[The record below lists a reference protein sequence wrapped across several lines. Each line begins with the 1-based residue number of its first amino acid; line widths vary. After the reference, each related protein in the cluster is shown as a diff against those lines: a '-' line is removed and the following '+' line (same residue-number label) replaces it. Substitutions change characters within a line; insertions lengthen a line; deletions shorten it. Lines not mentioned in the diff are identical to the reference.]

1 MSQRPPRHP
10 ITVDEYYRLA
20 ETGALSPEAR
30 VELIQ
35 GAIVSMSPIG
45 LLHEGIVTQLGEL
58 LVTAVGA
65 RAVVRVQQSIRLS
78 EHSEPQPDIV
88 IARRRSDYYA
98 ASRVTPSDT
107 LLLIEV
113 SDSSLQTDLHVKVPL
128 YARHAVPEV
137 WVCDLTISEMHVFRS
152 PAQGRYTQTYSVGKS
167 GVARPAAIED
177 IAIELSQLVWP

>member
-30 VELIQ
+30 VELIE
-35 GAIVSMSPIG
+35 GEIVSMSPIG
-45 LLHEGIVTQLGEL
+45 LLHEGIVTQLSEWLASAGG
-58 LVTAVGA
+58 T
-65 RAVVRVQQSIRLS
+65 RALVRVQQSIRLS

-98 ASRVTPSDT
+98 TSRLTPSDT
-107 LLLIEV
+107 FLLIEV
-113 SDSSLQTDLHVKVPL
+113 SDSSLHMDRYLKVPL

-137 WVCDLTISEMHVFRS
+137 WICDLTISEMHVFRS
-152 PAQGRYTQTYSVGKS
+152 PAQGQYTHTYSIGKS
-167 GVARPAAIED
+167 GIVRLAAFED
-177 IAIELSQLVWP
+177 IAIDLSQLVWP